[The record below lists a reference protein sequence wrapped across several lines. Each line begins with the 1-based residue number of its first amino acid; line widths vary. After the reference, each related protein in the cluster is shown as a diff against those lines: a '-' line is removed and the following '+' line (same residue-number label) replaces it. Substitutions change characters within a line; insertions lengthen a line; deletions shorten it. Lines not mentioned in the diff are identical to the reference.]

1 MGKIYEIDANSGKE
15 KGSAFCISIPR
26 KERLRAGEEWVFL
39 EVYVPANWL
48 FTLWQFNLVQ
58 GRFYRR
64 LVLGIRD
71 RDTGE
76 IFYYK
81 PCYTEGILED
91 GNPLASERKEN
102 AWIAQ
107 FGLRN
112 NDFLDATDISG
123 YYLISIEE
131 EGLG

>member
-91 GNPLASERKEN
+91 GNPLASERKEKL
-102 AWIAQ
+102 ARIEGELVWLRRFMLALLGGMISLLLKVF
-107 FGLRN
+107 FG
-112 NDFLDATDISG
+112 
-123 YYLISIEE
+123 
-131 EGLG
+131 